1 MSSAGRALQ
10 RHVES
15 IGRAPGTIIVPPG
28 AVKPNIDVTLY
39 DRGRHEVKK
48 SVPVDSLAGLADDGR
63 VVWVDVTGLGDK
75 AVLEKLIAAFD
86 VPWLVMEDVLHSPQR
101 PKVDEYDEARFV
113 IMRMFDRPGTCDM
126 DQFSIFVR
134 GNVVVTFQERPG
146 DPFGVMRQRLT
157 HPDSQ
162 LRQRGA
168 DYLVY
173 RLIDACVD
181 SIYPEMQ
188 RLSDTVE
195 RIEDLAVEAPTAKL
209 MRDLHSLRRELRIL
223 ERVALATRDAVAEL
237 LQDEAGFFDH
247 ATLPYLRDVNDH
259 ASQIVD
265 LAHYY
270 TSVAND
276 IGAYIIGMLDMR
288 MNQVMRI
295 LAGFTVVLMP
305 PTLIA
310 GIYGMNFDN
319 MPELRTSWGYFGALG
334 LMLVVGVT
342 LVIWMRRQ
350 GWISR
355 DSE

>member
-1 MSSAGRALQ
+1 
-10 RHVES
+10 
-15 IGRAPGTIIVPPG
+15 
-28 AVKPNIDVTLY
+28 
-39 DRGRHEVKK
+39 
-48 SVPVDSLAGLADDGR
+48 
-63 VVWVDVTGLGDK
+63 
-75 AVLEKLIAAFD
+75 
-86 VPWLVMEDVLHSPQR
+86 
-101 PKVDEYDEARFV
+101 
-113 IMRMFDRPGTCDM
+113 
-126 DQFSIFVR
+126 
-134 GNVVVTFQERPG
+134 
-146 DPFGVMRQRLT
+146 
-157 HPDSQ
+157 
-162 LRQRGA
+162 
-168 DYLVY
+168 
-173 RLIDACVD
+173 
-181 SIYPEMQ
+181 
-188 RLSDTVE
+188 
-195 RIEDLAVEAPTAKL
+195 
-209 MRDLHSLRRELRIL
+209 
-223 ERVALATRDAVAEL
+223 VALATRDAVAEL